1 MTQLVVDVHA
11 HALLPDA
18 LTAMAE
24 EHPDFG
30 PTLIQEPDA
39 GYLQYPGRERLGP
52 LYPGIFDPEVRLE
65 DMDRMRVDRQ
75 IIAVPPPQYHYHVPP
90 EVGVR
95 FAQLQNDGLIA
106 LHGVNPDRFHVFG
119 TLPLQDIAASVAEID
134 RLAAMP
140 CVRGVQLSTNVN
152 GMDLDDPSLEPV
164 WSRLEHHGLP
174 AWFHGD
180 QRSIAGADRLNRY
193 YLQNFIG
200 LPLETTIAM
209 ASLIFGGVM
218 ARHPG
223 LKFGWVHG
231 GGFAPYQL
239 GRWDHGWQ
247 QRTESKVILADTLP
261 SHYFK
266 QFYIDS
272 LTHDPISLEML
283 GARMGWDHVVL
294 GSDYPFDMG
303 PKDPVGGVE
312 AVGMSDADRTA
323 VLSTNCENFLRP
335 LPGS

>member
-1 MTQLVVDVHA
+1 MNEPVVDVHA

-18 LTAMAE
+18 LNAMAAE
-24 EHPDFG
+24 FPEYG
-30 PTLIQEPDA
+30 PTLLEEPDA
-39 GYLQYPGRERLGP
+39 RYLQYPGRERLGP
-52 LYPGIFDPEVRLE
+52 LYPGIFDPQVRLA

-75 IIAVPPPQYHYHVPP
+75 IIAIPPPQYHYHVPA

-106 LHGVNPDRFHVFG
+106 LHDVSPDRFHVFG
-119 TLPLQDIAASVAEID
+119 TLPLQDIDASVAEVD
-134 RLAAMP
+134 RIAEVP
-140 CVRGVQLSTNVN
+140 FVRGVQMSTNVN
-152 GMDLDDPSLEPV
+152 LMDLDDPSLEPV
-164 WSRLEHHGLP
+164 WSRLEHYGLP
-174 AWFHGD
+174 VWFHGD
-180 QRSIAGADRLNRY
+180 QRSIAGADRLDRY

-218 ARHPG
+218 ANHPG
-223 LKFGWVHG
+223 LRFGWVHG

-247 QRTESKVILADTLP
+247 QRTESKVILKDTLP

-272 LTHDPISLEML
+272 LTHDPISLDML

-303 PKDPVGGVE
+303 PKDPVAGVE
-312 AVGMSDADRTA
+312 AVEMTDADRVA

-335 LPGS
+335 MSG